1 MSAAIA
7 PELYISGGPL
17 DLSIEGPGF
26 FALRRPDGSRALT
39 RAGAFTV
46 DRAGLVVTPYGDR
59 LDPPVVLPFRTR
71 PEDVTVELDGAVS
84 VAGRTLGRICPVAVP
99 APEALALVGPR
110 LYVPTRSSGM
120 PLAVA
125 ARILQGTLEL

>member
-1 MSAAIA
+1 MAAIA

-17 DLSIEGPGF
+17 DLSLEGPGF
-26 FALRRPDGSRALT
+26 FALRRSDASRALT

-46 DRAGLVVTPYGDR
+46 DRAGIVVTLYGDR

-71 PEDVTVELDGAVS
+71 PEDVTVELDGTVS
-84 VAGRTLGRICPVAVP
+84 TAGRTFGRIIPVDVP
-99 APEALALVGPR
+99 ASEALALVGPR
-110 LYVPTRSSGM
+110 LYAPTRDSGM
-120 PLAVA
+120 PAPVA